1 MDKLVIMDVAHR
13 ELPEQIKQF
22 VQDLN
27 WLRDEGFVDFIEDP
41 SGEIRIY
48 PTAEAPRRGNS

>member
-1 MDKLVIMDVAHR
+1 MDVAHR